1 MRRIAGRIALFSLI
15 AFALP
20 LLVATAASAQYREFT
35 GKVQRINDKK
45 MIVDN
50 RMGDKVA
57 FDRVEDTEV
66 SGEGKKDWGDLKGD
80 DWVNVHWKMI
90 DKPRKAYKV
99 DVLPPRKEAG
109 EDE

>member
-1 MRRIAGRIALFSLI
+1 MRRIAARIALFSVV

-20 LLVATAASAQYREFT
+20 LLLASAASAQYREFA
-35 GKVQRINDKK
+35 GKIDRINNQK

-57 FDRVEDTEV
+57 FDRVDDTQV
-66 SGEGKKDWGDLKGD
+66 SGEGKKEWKELKKD
-80 DWVNVHWKMI
+80 DWVNVHWKMV
-90 DKPRKAYKV
+90 DKPRKAYKI
-99 DVLPPRKEAG
+99 DVLPPRKEEG